1 MWPGRPPERD
11 FMGKSRFHIVESPL
25 TAAGSFADLDP
36 ALFPGLEETPL
47 CGGFIR
53 RLYRTI
59 NPAGHPDRSFIVAD
73 EAGPVA
79 AVPCTVQ
86 DGAISM
92 FGLPI
97 AIALRRDLDSA
108 AAKATAAALEHLD
121 AIGAADGA
129 TVARLRGGEGANLGP
144 IDTACIARL
153 AKPETKMYAVVDLA
167 GGEDAIRR
175 GVRDS
180 YRSLVNWGRKQ
191 MTMVYV
197 NRDQPDRSR
206 FEAYPAFHTL
216 IAGPGAR
223 GRDYWETVWAEIV
236 GGGAELSLG
245 FMADGTLIAGT
256 LTTFAGDLAY
266 YASGTYDRDRF
277 DKPIG
282 HWPLFDAMVRAAARG
297 LARYDLG
304 EVPPRGAASDKEV
317 QIGFFKKGFTDTIVL
332 RLEWSVPLAPPR
344 AESSPPAE

>member
-1 MWPGRPPERD
+1 
-11 FMGKSRFHIVESPL
+11 MGQPRFHIVESPL
-25 TAAGSFADLDP
+25 TAAGTFVGLDP
-36 ALFPGLEETPL
+36 AVFPGLEEHPL
-47 CGGFIR
+47 CGGFTR

-59 NPAGHPDRSFIVAD
+59 YPAGHPDRSFLVAD
-73 EAGPVA
+73 DKGPVA

-86 DGAISM
+86 DGTISM
-92 FGLPI
+92 LGLPI
-97 AIALRRDLDSA
+97 PIALRRDADPAA
-108 AAKATAAALEHLD
+108 AAKALTVALERLD

-129 TVARLRGGEGANLGP
+129 AVARLRGGEGASLGP
-144 IDTACIARL
+144 IDKACIARL

-191 MTMVYV
+191 MTMAYV

-206 FEAYPAFHTL
+206 FEAYPAFHGR
-216 IAGPGAR
+216 IAGKGAR
-223 GRDYWETVWAEIV
+223 GREYWETVWAEIV

-256 LTTFAGDLAY
+256 LTTFAGDIAY
-266 YASGTYDRDRF
+266 YTSGTYDRDRF

-282 HWPLFDAMVRAAARG
+282 HWPIFDAVTRAAARG
-297 LARYDLG
+297 VARYDLG
-304 EVPPRGAASDKEV
+304 EVLPRGAASDKEV

-344 AESSPPAE
+344 AETPPGKNEQAGAGA